1 MKKNSFTYINDI
13 TILIP
18 CYNATKTLDRL
29 FNSIK
34 RQKYPS
40 EYLKII
46 ALNDGSTDNTLE
58 VLKSWQT
65 TFGENKM
72 KIIDQTNTGL
82 GVGRKVLSDAC
93 ETEWFIYIDSD
104 DYFYGDTAI
113 KSIANASKG
122 GTVDIVVSK
131 TLRVN
136 GKHKSSWWLTNF
148 LKDDIFSYISNN
160 LWFMWNKLYKTSVYK
175 KANFI
180 PIPKNDLDEDICFL
194 SRYVKFANKVG
205 TCKKYTYCFVY
216 STTSMS
222 STTRIVTPEKTNQVL
237 ENFNYSLSI
246 FLSEKNVKML
256 NKKDKKMLSVIVF
269 TYLMHLF
276 LLHCLFPA
284 WNNFPNNEKI
294 RLKNLFY
301 SNIRYKAMEILNK
314 YNVKILSPA
323 GWWRKIVVSAL
334 LLKSR
339 YNLKR
344 YKRYEKDKIINV

>member
-1 MKKNSFTYINDI
+1 MGKQCYSYINDI

-18 CYNATKTLDRL
+18 CYNASKTLDRL

-34 RQKYPS
+34 KQKYPQD
-40 EYLKII
+40 YLKII
-46 ALNDGSTDNTLE
+46 ALNDGSTDNTLDI
-58 VLKSWQT
+58 LKKWQT
-65 TFGENKM
+65 DFGDNKM
-72 KIIDQTNTGL
+72 KIIDQNNTGL
-82 GVGRKVLSDAC
+82 GVGRKILSDAC

-104 DYFYGDTAI
+104 DYFYGDKAI
-113 KSIANASKG
+113 KWIADASKG
-122 GTVDIVVSK
+122 GTVDLVVSK

-148 LKDDIFSYISNN
+148 LKDDIIKYTSNN

-194 SRYVKFANKVG
+194 SRYIKFANKLG

-216 STTSMS
+216 SPTSMS
-222 STTRIVTPEKTNQVL
+222 STTRIVTPEKTRQVL

-256 NKKDKKMLSVIVF
+256 TRNEKKMLSVIVF
-269 TYLMHLF
+269 TFLMHLF

-284 WNNFPNNEKI
+284 WNNFPNNEKN
-294 RLKNLFY
+294 RLKVLFY
-301 SNIRYKAMEILNK
+301 SEIRYKVLEILRK
-314 YNVKILSPA
+314 YDVPILTPA
-323 GWWRKIVVSAL
+323 GWWRKVVVLAL
-334 LLKSR
+334 GLKRR
-339 YNLKR
+339 YNIK
-344 YKRYEKDKIINV
+344 KFKKYEKNKIVNV